1 MSNNSNPNYFRLG
14 AFVLAAI
21 GVLIAVILIFG
32 SGQLFKKSFYVET
45 YIKQSVTGLDTG
57 AAVRFRGVK
66 IGQVSMIGLSG
77 DIYER
82 DKPFDQRRQY
92 VVVRMQI
99 FGEKINQKQIE
110 DFVNNNL
117 RARVKSMGI
126 TGVNY
131 VEFDF
136 NPNSASDYDPLPF
149 TWEPDYPVIP
159 SLPNQADEI
168 ISGIQKFISTLNGAN
183 FDETQK
189 KFDLLLGNLNVL
201 MAGDGKGNQ
210 GLTKSVQDMNIILER
225 IAKVTDKDE
234 LNILMRELVGT
245 IVALRQTITSMQGDT
260 HYTIENLK
268 QTSEQLNELSR
279 IASQSPSSLIWG
291 EPPQKITL
299 PSNGTQG
306 QSGVS
311 K

>member
-14 AFVLAAI
+14 VFVLAAI
-21 GVLIAVILIFG
+21 AVLIAIILIFG
-32 SGQLFKKSFYVET
+32 SGQLFKKSFMVET
-45 YIKQSVTGLDTG
+45 YLKQSVTGLDTG

-66 IGQVSMIGLSG
+66 VGQVTLIGLSG
-77 DIYER
+77 DIYEKDR
-82 DKPFDQRRQY
+82 PFEKRLQY

-99 FGEKINQKQIE
+99 FGDKLTEQQIE
-110 DFVNNNL
+110 DFVKNNL

-136 NPNSASDYDPLPF
+136 ANNTSDHDPLPYN
-149 TWEPDYPVIP
+149 WQPAEPVIP

-168 ISGIQKFISTLNGAN
+168 IMGLQKFVTVLNNAN
-183 FDETQK
+183 IDQ
-189 KFDLLLGNLNVL
+189 LLVNLNSL

-210 GLTKSVQDMNIILER
+210 GLVGSVQSMNLILAR
-225 IAKVTDKDE
+225 IAKATDKDE
-234 LNILMRELVGT
+234 LNVLVRELIGT
-245 IVALRQTITSMQGDT
+245 MVALRQTVTSIQGDT
-260 HYTIENLK
+260 ATTVENLK
-268 QTSEQLNELSR
+268 QATENLNEFSR

-291 EPPQKITL
+291 EPPPRIVL
-299 PSNGTQG
+299 PLNGTQG
-306 QSGVS
+306 QSGAQ

>member
-14 AFVLAAI
+14 VFVLAGI
-21 GVLIAVILIFG
+21 GVLLAVILIFG
-32 SGQLFKKSFYVET
+32 SGQFFKKSFYIET

-66 IGQVSMIGLSG
+66 VGQVTMIGLTG
-77 DIYER
+77 DIYEK
-82 DKPFDQRRQY
+82 DVPFEERRQY
-92 VVVRMQI
+92 VIVRMQI
-99 FGEKINQKQIE
+99 YGEQVDMDHLTI
-110 DFVNNNL
+110 FVKNNL

-136 NPNSASDYDPLPF
+136 VGEANRTEELPYS
-149 TWEPDYPVIP
+149 WKPEYPVIP

-168 ISGIQKFISTLNGAN
+168 ISGIQKLIGALNHMDIDG
-183 FDETQK
+183 TQK
-189 KFDLLLGNLNVL
+189 KLDALLGNLNVL
-201 MAGDGKGNQ
+201 MAGDGKSNNGMIE
-210 GLTKSVQDMNIILER
+210 SVKQLNLIMAR

-234 LNILMRELVGT
+234 LGILMRELVGT
-245 IVALRQTITSMQGDT
+245 MVTLRQTVSSIQGDT
-260 HYTIENLK
+260 SVTIENLK
-268 QTSEQLNELSR
+268 QVSENLNEFSR

-291 EPPQKITL
+291 EPPAKITPPL
-299 PSNGTQG
+299 NGTG
-306 QSGVS
+306 ASGVQ

>member
-14 AFVLAAI
+14 VFVLAAI
-21 GVLIAVILIFG
+21 GVLIAIILIFG
-32 SGQLFKKSFYVET
+32 SGKLFKKSFMVET
-45 YIKQSVTGLDTG
+45 YLKQSVTGLDTG

-66 IGQVSMIGLSG
+66 VGQVTLIGLSG
-77 DIYER
+77 DIYEKDR
-82 DKPFDQRRQY
+82 PFEKRLQY

-99 FGEKINQKQIE
+99 FGDRLTEQQIE
-110 DFVNNNL
+110 DFVKNNL

-136 NPNSASDYDPLPF
+136 ASDTSDYVPLPF
-149 TWEPDYPVIP
+149 DWQPAEPVIP

-168 ISGIQKFISTLNGAN
+168 IMGLQKFVTVLNNAN
-183 FDETQK
+183 IDQ
-189 KFDLLLGNLNVL
+189 LLHNLNAL
-201 MAGDGKGNQ
+201 MAGDGKGNE
-210 GLTKSVQDMNIILER
+210 GLVRSIQSMNVILER

-234 LNILMRELVGT
+234 LNVLMRELIGT
-245 IVALRQTITSMQGDT
+245 IVSLRQTVTSIQGDT
-260 HYTIENLK
+260 AATVENLK
-268 QTSEQLNELSR
+268 QTTENLNEFSR

-291 EPPQKITL
+291 EPPPRIVPPL
-299 PSNGTQG
+299 NGTQG
-306 QSGVS
+306 QSGAQ

>member
-14 AFVLAAI
+14 VFVLAAI
-21 GVLIAVILIFG
+21 GVLIAIVLIFG
-32 SGQLFKKSFYVET
+32 SGQLFKKSFMVET
-45 YIKQSVTGLDTG
+45 YLTQSVTGLDTG

-66 IGQVSMIGLSG
+66 VGQVTLIGLSG
-77 DIYER
+77 DIYES
-82 DKPFDQRRQY
+82 DVPFEKRLQY

-99 FGEKINQKQIE
+99 FGDKLTERQIE
-110 DFVNNNL
+110 DFVKNNL

-136 NPNSASDYDPLPF
+136 SNGASDYKPLPYN
-149 TWEPDYPVIP
+149 WQPADPVIP

-168 ISGIQKFISTLNGAN
+168 IMGLQKFVTALNTAN
-183 FDETQK
+183 IDQ
-189 KFDLLLGNLNVL
+189 LMVNLNTL
-201 MAGDGKGNQ
+201 MAGDGKDNQ
-210 GLTKSVQDMNIILER
+210 GLVRSVQAMNLILER

-234 LNILMRELVGT
+234 LNILMRELIGT
-245 IVALRQTITSMQGDT
+245 IVSLRQTVSSIQGDT
-260 HYTIENLK
+260 AATVENLK
-268 QTSEQLNELSR
+268 QTTENLNEFSR

-291 EPPQKITL
+291 EPPPKIVL
-299 PSNGTQG
+299 PMNGTQG
-306 QSGVS
+306 QSGAQ

>member
-14 AFVLAAI
+14 VFVLAAI
-21 GVLIAVILIFG
+21 GVLLAVILIFG
-32 SGQLFKKSFYVET
+32 SGQIFKKSFMVET
-45 YIKQSVTGLDTG
+45 YIKQSVTGLDAG

-66 IGQVSMIGLSG
+66 IGQVTMIGLSG
-77 DIYER
+77 DMYEE
-82 DKPFDQRRQY
+82 KLPFHDRRQY

-99 FGEKINQKQIE
+99 FGEKVNEDQIAE
-110 DFVNNNL
+110 FVKNHL

-136 NPNSASDYDPLPF
+136 VNNAADSQQLPYS
-149 TWEPDYPVIP
+149 WKPEYPVIP

-168 ISGIQKFISTLNGAN
+168 ISGIQKLIGALNDMNIDG
-183 FDETQK
+183 TQK
-189 KFDLLLGNLNVL
+189 KLDALLGNLNVL
-201 MAGDGKGNQ
+201 MAGDGKGNE
-210 GLTKSVQDMNIILER
+210 GVIESVKQLNVIMAR

-234 LNILMRELVGT
+234 LSILMRELVGT
-245 IVALRQTITSMQGDT
+245 MVALRQTVTSIQGDT
-260 HYTIENLK
+260 SATIENLK
-268 QTSEQLNELSR
+268 QTSENLNEFSR

-291 EPPQKITL
+291 EPPAKITPPL
-299 PSNGTQG
+299 NGSSS
-306 QSGVS
+306 SGAQ

>member
-14 AFVLAAI
+14 VFVLAAI
-21 GVLIAVILIFG
+21 AVLIAIILIFG
-32 SGQLFKKSFYVET
+32 SGQLFKKSFMVET
-45 YIKQSVTGLDTG
+45 YLKQSVTGLDTG

-66 IGQVSMIGLSG
+66 VGQVTLIGLSG
-77 DIYER
+77 DIYEKDR
-82 DKPFDQRRQY
+82 PFERRRQY

-99 FGEKINQKQIE
+99 FGDKLTEEQIE
-110 DFVNNNL
+110 DFAKNNL

-136 NPNSASDYDPLPF
+136 STGTSDYEPLPYD
-149 TWEPDYPVIP
+149 WQPAEPVIP

-168 ISGIQKFISTLNGAN
+168 IMGLQKFVATLNHAN
-183 FDETQK
+183 IDQ
-189 KFDLLLGNLNVL
+189 LLLNLNTL
-201 MAGDGKGNQ
+201 MAGDGKGNE
-210 GLTKSVQDMNIILER
+210 GLVRSVQSMNVILER

-234 LNILMRELVGT
+234 LNILMRELIGT
-245 IVALRQTITSMQGDT
+245 IVSLRQTVTSIQGDT
-260 HYTIENLK
+260 AATVENLK
-268 QTSEQLNELSR
+268 QTTENLNEFSR

-291 EPPQKITL
+291 EPPPRIVPPL
-299 PSNGTQG
+299 NGTQG
-306 QSGVS
+306 QSGAQ

>member
-14 AFVLAAI
+14 VFVLAAI
-21 GVLIAVILIFG
+21 GVLIAIILIFG
-32 SGQLFKKSFYVET
+32 SGKLFKKSFMVET
-45 YIKQSVTGLDTG
+45 YLKQSVTGLDTG

-66 IGQVSMIGLSG
+66 VGQVTLIGLSG
-77 DIYER
+77 DIYEKDR
-82 DKPFDQRRQY
+82 PFEKRRQY

-99 FGEKINQKQIE
+99 FGDKLTEEQIE
-110 DFVNNNL
+110 DFAKNNL

-136 NPNSASDYDPLPF
+136 STGTSDYEPLPYD
-149 TWEPDYPVIP
+149 WQPAEPVIP

-168 ISGIQKFISTLNGAN
+168 IMGLQKFVATLNHAN
-183 FDETQK
+183 IDQ
-189 KFDLLLGNLNVL
+189 LLLNLNTL
-201 MAGDGKGNQ
+201 MAGDGKGNE
-210 GLTKSVQDMNIILER
+210 GLVRSVQSMNVILER

-234 LNILMRELVGT
+234 LNILMRELIGT
-245 IVALRQTITSMQGDT
+245 IVSLRQTVTSIQGDT
-260 HYTIENLK
+260 AATVENLK
-268 QTSEQLNELSR
+268 QTTENLNEFSR

-291 EPPQKITL
+291 EPPPRIVPPL
-299 PSNGTQG
+299 NGTQG
-306 QSGVS
+306 QPGAQ

>member
-14 AFVLAAI
+14 VFVLAAI
-21 GVLIAVILIFG
+21 GVLIAIVLIFG
-32 SGQLFKKSFYVET
+32 SGQLFKKSFMVET
-45 YIKQSVTGLDTG
+45 YLKQSVTGLDTG

-66 IGQVSMIGLSG
+66 VGQVTLIGLSG
-77 DIYER
+77 DIYEK
-82 DKPFDQRRQY
+82 DVPFEKRLQY

-99 FGEKINQKQIE
+99 FGDKLTEEQIE
-110 DFVNNNL
+110 DFVKNNL

-136 NPNSASDYDPLPF
+136 SNGTSDYDPLSYNWQPA
-149 TWEPDYPVIP
+149 EPVIP

-168 ISGIQKFISTLNGAN
+168 IMGLQKFVTALNNAN
-183 FDETQK
+183 IDQ
-189 KFDLLLGNLNVL
+189 LMVNLNSL

-210 GLTKSVQDMNIILER
+210 GLVGSVQSMNLILAR
-225 IAKVTDKDE
+225 IAKATDKDE
-234 LNILMRELVGT
+234 LNVLVRELIGT
-245 IVALRQTITSMQGDT
+245 MVALRQTVTSIQGDT
-260 HYTIENLK
+260 AITVENLK
-268 QTSEQLNELSR
+268 QTTENLNEFSR

-291 EPPQKITL
+291 EPPPRIVPPL
-299 PSNGTQG
+299 NGTQG
-306 QSGVS
+306 QSGAQ

>member
-1 MSNNSNPNYFRLG
+1 M
-14 AFVLAAI
+14 
-21 GVLIAVILIFG
+21 
-32 SGQLFKKSFYVET
+32 VET

-66 IGQVSMIGLSG
+66 VGQVTLIGLSG
-77 DIYER
+77 DIYES
-82 DKPFDQRRQY
+82 DVPFEKRLQY

-99 FGEKINQKQIE
+99 FGDKLTERQIE
-110 DFVNNNL
+110 DFVKNNL

-136 NPNSASDYDPLPF
+136 SNGSSGYNPLPYN
-149 TWEPDYPVIP
+149 WQPADPVIP

-168 ISGIQKFISTLNGAN
+168 IMGLQKFVTALNNAN
-183 FDETQK
+183 IDQ
-189 KFDLLLGNLNVL
+189 LMVNLNTL
-201 MAGDGKGNQ
+201 MAGDGKDNQ
-210 GLTKSVQDMNIILER
+210 GLVRSVQAMNLILER

-234 LNILMRELVGT
+234 LNILMRELIGT
-245 IVALRQTITSMQGDT
+245 IVSLRQTVSSIQGDT
-260 HYTIENLK
+260 AATVENLK
-268 QTSEQLNELSR
+268 QTTENLNEFSR

-291 EPPQKITL
+291 EPPPKIVL
-299 PSNGTQG
+299 PMNGTQG
-306 QSGVS
+306 QSGAQ

>member
-14 AFVLAAI
+14 VFVLAAI
-21 GVLIAVILIFG
+21 GVLIAIILIFG
-32 SGQLFKKSFYVET
+32 SGKLFKKSFMVET
-45 YIKQSVTGLDTG
+45 YLKQSVTGLDTG

-66 IGQVSMIGLSG
+66 VGQVTLIGLSG
-77 DIYER
+77 DIYEKDR
-82 DKPFDQRRQY
+82 PFEKRLQY

-99 FGEKINQKQIE
+99 FGDRLTEQQIE
-110 DFVNNNL
+110 DFVKNNL

-136 NPNSASDYDPLPF
+136 ASDTSDYVPLPF
-149 TWEPDYPVIP
+149 DWQPAEPVIP

-168 ISGIQKFISTLNGAN
+168 IMGLQKFVTVLNNAN
-183 FDETQK
+183 IDQ
-189 KFDLLLGNLNVL
+189 LLHNLNAL
-201 MAGDGKGNQ
+201 MAGDGKGNE
-210 GLTKSVQDMNIILER
+210 GLVRSIQSMNVILER

-234 LNILMRELVGT
+234 LNVLMRELIGT
-245 IVALRQTITSMQGDT
+245 IVSLRQTVTSIQGDT
-260 HYTIENLK
+260 AATVENLK
-268 QTSEQLNELSR
+268 QTTENLNEFSR

-291 EPPQKITL
+291 EPPPRIVL
-299 PSNGTQG
+299 PLNGTQG
-306 QSGVS
+306 QSGAQ